1 MFTLIYRLITLN
13 DTYSAFNL
21 ITNALKSIF
30 SDKLLVNEGADVL
43 KQHYKINTVTLFYSI
58 SQSIYISFTLLFS
71 QYTLLLKCTH
81 AVMKVLIFW
90 AVLLAATIHKVSL
103 SYT

>member
-1 MFTLIYRLITLN
+1 MFTIIYRLITLS

-21 ITNALKSIF
+21 KTNALSIF

-58 SQSIYISFTLLFS
+58 SQSI
-71 QYTLLLKCTH
+71 
-81 AVMKVLIFW
+81 
-90 AVLLAATIHKVSL
+90 
-103 SYT
+103 